1 MECTILQMK
10 IARLKTGMQGKGTAR
25 NAIYLHLM
33 KPREDIPYKPRA
45 HAVET
50 RRKLPIEQ
58 TLK

>member
-1 MECTILQMK
+1 
-10 IARLKTGMQGKGTAR
+10 MQGKGTAR

-33 KPREDIPYKPRA
+33 NPREDIPYKPRA